1 MDIMEVRKDASFVVY
16 TTRNTVRTWRIDLKV
31 VSTVKTSGEPAKW
44 QYTIYD
50 DENLIAAVGKIS
62 GRREEAL
69 AGACGVVE
77 ELDRYEETNSLMDE
91 MSENLNPP
99 VKRSK

>member
-1 MDIMEVRKDASFVVY
+1 
-16 TTRNTVRTWRIDLKV
+16 
-31 VSTVKTSGEPAKW
+31 
-44 QYTIYD
+44 
-50 DENLIAAVGKIS
+50 
-62 GRREEAL
+62 L

>member
-31 VSTVKTSGEPAKW
+31 VSTVKTSDEPVKW
-44 QYTIYD
+44 QYTIYN
-50 DENLIAAVGKIS
+50 DENLITAVGKIS

-69 AGACGVVE
+69 SVACGVVE
-77 ELDRYEETNSLMDE
+77 ELDRDE
-91 MSENLNPP
+91 KEPDG
-99 VKRSK
+99 